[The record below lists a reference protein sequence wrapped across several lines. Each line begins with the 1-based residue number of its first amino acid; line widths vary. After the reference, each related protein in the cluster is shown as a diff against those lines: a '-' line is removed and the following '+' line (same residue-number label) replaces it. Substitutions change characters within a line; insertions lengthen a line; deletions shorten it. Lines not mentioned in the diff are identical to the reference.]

1 MTDRALNL
9 FFLALAAL
17 GGLLACLTYTG
28 CTTYT
33 VLPADREVVPVAPLE
48 NGERKTERAGPEG
61 QTFHGYGTPEGRRTY
76 VENEGPDATGWYVP
90 DAVLLELLEA
100 D

>member
-1 MTDRALNL
+1 MSDRTLNL

-28 CTTYT
+28 CHTYT
-33 VLPADREVVPVAPLE
+33 VLPADREVVPVAPQD
-48 NGERKTERAGPEG
+48 PDP
-61 QTFHGYGTPEGRRTY
+61 QGRRVY
-76 VENEGPDATGWYVP
+76 VEMEDGATGWYVP

>member
-1 MTDRALNL
+1 MSDRTLNL

-28 CTTYT
+28 CHTYT

-48 NGERKTERAGPEG
+48 NGERKTEN
-61 QTFHGYGTPEGRRTY
+61 GTPEGRRTY
-76 VENEGPDATGWYVP
+76 VENEGPDATGWFVP
-90 DAVLLELLEA
+90 DSVMLELLEA

>member
-1 MTDRALNL
+1 MTEPDVLSPKQARGCALAAAL
-9 FFLALAAL
+9 ILGAALAAL
-17 GGLLACLTYTG
+17 ALCG

-33 VLPADREVVPVAPLE
+33 VLPENREVVPVAPQD
-48 NGERKTERAGPEG
+48 PDP
-61 QTFHGYGTPEGRRTY
+61 QGRHVY

-90 DAVLLELLEA
+90 DSVMLELLEA

>member
-1 MTDRALNL
+1 MSDRTLNL

-28 CTTYT
+28 CHTYT
-33 VLPADREVVPVAPLE
+33 VLPADREVVPVAPQD
-48 NGERKTERAGPEG
+48 PDP
-61 QTFHGYGTPEGRRTY
+61 QGRRVY
-76 VENEGPDATGWYVP
+76 VEMEDGATGWFVP
-90 DAVLLELLEA
+90 DSVMLELLEA

>member
-1 MTDRALNL
+1 MSDRTLNL

-28 CTTYT
+28 CHTYT
-33 VLPADREVVPVAPLE
+33 VLPADREVVPVAPQD
-48 NGERKTERAGPEG
+48 PDP
-61 QTFHGYGTPEGRRTY
+61 QGRHVY

-90 DAVLLELLEA
+90 DSVMLELLEA

>member
-9 FFLALAAL
+9 LLIALAAT
-17 GGLLACLTYTG
+17 GGLLACLTYAG

-33 VLPADREVVPVAPLE
+33 VVPADREVVPVAPQDPDPQ
-48 NGERKTERAGPEG
+48 GHRV
-61 QTFHGYGTPEGRRTY
+61 Y
-76 VENEGPDATGWYVP
+76 VEMQDGATGWFVP
-90 DAVLLELLEA
+90 DSVMLELLDA